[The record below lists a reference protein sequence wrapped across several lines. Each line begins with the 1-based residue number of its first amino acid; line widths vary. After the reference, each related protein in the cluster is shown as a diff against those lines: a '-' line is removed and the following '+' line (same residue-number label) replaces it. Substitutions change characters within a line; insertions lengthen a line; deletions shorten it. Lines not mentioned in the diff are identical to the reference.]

1 MNSKSHIHYYNDITS
16 LEDLHDTYADESPS
30 TFATDLNSLF
40 EEEEADDWHAVKR
53 QANALE
59 ATNGLLNDS
68 LASFVKL
75 YAETSSEEEFRR
87 VFTRLV
93 RTLTSK

>member
-1 MNSKSHIHYYNDITS
+1 MNEKSHIHYYNDITS
-16 LEDLHDTYADESPS
+16 IEDLHDTYEDESPS
-30 TFATDLNSLF
+30 AFVTDLNSLF
-40 EEEEADDWHAVKR
+40 EEEEADDWRAVKR
-53 QANALE
+53 QADTLE

-93 RTLTSK
+93 NTLTAK